1 MRRET
6 VRSLLAGAVFW
17 FVTLLYLETVLHVII
32 FGGLTLRYLYLMGFT
47 AVIALVLAGLMLFTR
62 RINANLATVLVTAL
76 SVVYASEIVYYHI
89 FGSL

>member
-1 MRRET
+1 MNPADPQTRRET

-47 AVIALVLAGLMLFTR
+47 AVIAAIPMVH
-62 RINANLATVLVTAL
+62 IKNARVSSSKDFLWMMQ
-76 SVVYASEIVYYHI
+76 
-89 FGSL
+89 